1 MIKDKFLSDKTI
13 DFQLQIG
20 KEIWRTNK

>member
-13 DFQLQIG
+13 DCQLQIG